1 MRTIVRVLLTL
12 IFLAVA
18 GFLGYD
24 MANYLSLLTMD
35 PRRPRPRQCGNSGS
49 GHFRLGR

>member
-24 MANYLSLLTMD
+24 MANYYLLTMD
-35 PRRPRPRQCGNSGS
+35 PRRPSPRQCGNSGARY
-49 GHFRLGR
+49 FRLG